1 MSRQVNNLYT
11 VIILVNVLAVAILG
25 IIGGISRKQRDAA
38 IAEAADLRAQ
48 LAEANETKVV
58 VVEPPADM
66 TAVNEAYTPA
76 VEPPKQTVTVNGQE
90 CERVTADEL
99 LGMTSLG
106 SFSVTHYCP
115 CVQCCGK
122 SDGVTASGRN
132 VVPYY
137 SVAVDPSVIPL
148 GSIIYLD
155 YGDGVLHECRAD
167 DTGGAVRGYKLDLCV
182 GDHQTAVQYGVRTA
196 TVYVGGQRDEPNR

>member
-1 MSRQVNNLYT
+1 MNRCTENIIVA
-11 VIILVNVLAVAILG
+11 VILVTELVVLG
-25 IIGGISRKQRDAA
+25 IALGDTAAQRDAA
-38 IAEAADLRAQ
+38 RAEAADLRAQ
-48 LAEANETKVV
+48 LAEANEAKVV
-58 VVEPPADM
+58 IVEPPADM

-76 VEPPKQTVTVNGQE
+76 VEPPKQTATVNGQE

-132 VVPYY
+132 VVPYH

-182 GDHQTAVQYGVRTA
+182 GEHKSAQMLGVRTA
-196 TVYVGGQRDEPNR
+196 TVYAVREAVK

>member
-1 MSRQVNNLYT
+1 MNEKT
-11 VIILVNVLAVAILG
+11 EIATIIASIIASLAILCVAINDTAA
-25 IIGGISRKQRDAA
+25 QRDAA
-38 IAEAADLRAQ
+38 VAEAADLRAQ
-48 LAEANETKVV
+48 LAEANERKVL

-76 VEPPKQTVTVNGQE
+76 VEPQKQMVTVNGQE
-90 CERVTADEL
+90 CELVPASES

-106 SFSVTHYCP
+106 NFSVTHYCT

-122 SDGVTASGRN
+122 SDGVTASGRAAE
-132 VVPYY
+132 PYKTI
-137 SVAVDPSVIPL
+137 AVDPSVIPL

-167 DTGGAVRGYKLDLCV
+167 DTGGAVRGHKLDLCV
-182 GDHQTAVQYGVRTA
+182 GDHQSAVQYGVRTA
-196 TVYVGGQRDEPNR
+196 TVYVGGRKDGT